1 MNVCC
6 RAAILLAWTFAA
18 TAHGQP
24 ASEVAATVGQ
34 EPVRI
39 AEVDRLAAIATRGQ
53 SVADWA
59 MPVMRAQVLEEIV
72 ARRLVLAYARR
83 TGAAAT
89 EAEIRSALD
98 ALQQDLASR
107 QKTLDQYLQEQSV
120 TADDLRRQLAWNIVW
135 ERYLARYVIEERL
148 EAHFAAHRRQ
158 FDGTEMLVSHIL
170 FQLERDATAQD
181 LVPLVEKAEQI
192 RDEIVAGKLSFAE
205 AAQKYSGGP
214 SAAEGGRLGWI
225 GRRGPMVEAFS
236 RAAFTLRAGEISPPV
251 VTPFGVH
258 LIRCDE
264 IKPGTRQLADVR
276 RAVEDSLARELLERL
291 SALERP
297 HTPVEYTGA
306 VPYFKA
312 GTRELVGEK

>member
-1 MNVCC
+1 MNAW
-6 RAAILLAWTFAA
+6 RWTAILLAWTFAA
-18 TAHGQP
+18 TARGQS

-34 EPVRI
+34 EPVQV

-59 MPVMRAQVLEEIV
+59 MPVVRAQVLEEII

-107 QKTLDQYLQEQSV
+107 QKTLEQYLQEQSV

-135 ERYLARYVIEERL
+135 ERYRARYAIEERL
-148 EAHFAAHRRQ
+148 DAHFSAHRRQ
-158 FDGTEMLVSHIL
+158 FDGTELLVSHIL
-170 FQLERDATAQD
+170 LQPEKDTGAGD
-181 LVPLVEKAEQI
+181 LAPLVEKAERI
-192 RDEIVAGKLSFAE
+192 REEIVAEKLSFAE
-205 AAQKYSGGP
+205 AARKYSSGP

-225 GRRGPMVEAFS
+225 GRRGPMFEAFS
-236 RAAFTLRAGEISPPV
+236 RAAFELAAGEISPPV

-297 HTPVEYTGA
+297 HSPVKYTG
-306 VPYFKA
+306 VIPHFKP

>member
-1 MNVCC
+1 MNAW
-6 RAAILLAWTFAA
+6 RWTAILLACTFAA
-18 TAHGQP
+18 TAHGQS

-34 EPVRI
+34 EPVRV

-53 SVADWA
+53 AVADWA
-59 MPVMRAQVLEEIV
+59 MPIVRARVLEEIV

-107 QKTLDQYLQEQSV
+107 QKTLEQYLQEQSV
-120 TADDLRRQLAWNIVW
+120 TADDLRRQLAWNIAW

-170 FQLERDATAQD
+170 LQPEKDATAPD
-181 LVPLVEKAEQI
+181 LAKLVEKAERI
-192 RDEIVAGKLSFAE
+192 REQIVAGKLSFVE
-205 AAQKYSGGP
+205 AAQKYSSGP
-214 SAAEGGRLGWI
+214 SAADGGRLGWI

-236 RAAFTLRAGEISPPV
+236 RAAFTLQAGEISPPV

-276 RAVEDSLARELLERL
+276 REVEDSLARELLDRL
-291 SALERP
+291 SALERQ
-297 HTPVEYTGA
+297 HTPVEYTGP
-306 VPYFKA
+306 VPHFKP
-312 GTRELVGEK
+312 GTREFVGEK